1 MQLPPRW
8 SQRAARKALGG
19 LNPEDDANEAKS
31 ASIEYCR
38 VSSPVGDL
46 EVAYSRDK
54 ISSNLT
60 VHGVVHLQ
68 EFNLPISDHLRKS
81 KKCEEYAQCLKECV
95 RELEK
100 KCQDW
105 DIELATDVLS
115 VLWRVRLWLKPTHD
129 SGLR

>member
-1 MQLPPRW
+1 M
-8 SQRAARKALGG
+8 
-19 LNPEDDANEAKS
+19 
-31 ASIEYCR
+31 
-38 VSSPVGDL
+38 GDL

-68 EFNLPISDHLRKS
+68 EFNLPISDHFGTS
-81 KKCEEYAQCLKECV
+81 KRSEEYAQCLQERV
-95 RELEK
+95 RELEE
-100 KCQDW
+100 KCQDR

-115 VLWRVRLWLKPTHD
+115 VLWRVRLWLKLTHD